1 MRLAST
7 RTLRREIDEAVIAG
21 KPIGA
26 IDAVRL
32 VRRVWD
38 YIGEAHARARPMQ
51 PEPVTPLP
59 RRTRPPRRPVP
70 ERRTA
75 RSRIA
80 A

>member
-1 MRLAST
+1 MALA
-7 RTLRREIDEAVIAG
+7 LWLMGFAIGIAFSVAC
-21 KPIGA
+21 IWVL

-38 YIGEAHARARPMQ
+38 YIGEAHERARPMQ

-75 RSRIA
+75 RRRIA

>member
-1 MRLAST
+1 MASA
-7 RTLRREIDEAVIAG
+7 LWLMGFAIGIAFS
-21 KPIGA
+21 IA
-26 IDAVRL
+26 CIWVLIDAVRL

-38 YIGEAHARARPMQ
+38 FIGEAHARARPMQ

-59 RRTRPPRRPVP
+59 RRTRPPRRPAT

-75 RSRIA
+75 RRRLA